1 MLPAMPRRVVVTG
14 AGVITSIGTG
24 VEDFWDA
31 LANGRSGARLVDP
44 DAIGPAVACA
54 VDGFDPE
61 ALFGRRDARR
71 MDRCAQLA
79 AGAARL
85 ALDDAGGDLGLP
97 PERIGASV
105 GSAHGGALTLADAYR
120 ALEERGADR
129 ISPFAIPLS
138 LTNVAAASTARTLG
152 LRGPSAAPC
161 TACAAGA
168 DAIGVALSAI
178 RDGRADAMLAGGA
191 DAPLAPLV
199 IAGYRTL
206 GALAGT
212 ARPAE
217 EASRPFDRGRD
228 GFVIAEGAGVL
239 VLEELEHARARG
251 ARIYAELAGYGQSC
265 DAGHL
270 TDPDQTGE
278 GPAAAIRAAL
288 ADAGVD
294 AEAVGYVNAHATS
307 TPSGDA
313 AEARAIARAG
323 LGAAAVSST
332 KSMHG
337 HALGGAGGIEAVA
350 SLLPLVRGV
359 LPPTINLVDPDED
372 VGLNH
377 VAGTAR
383 EASVEAVLSNSFG
396 FGGHNAALVLRA
408 L

>member
-1 MLPAMPRRVVVTG
+1 V
-14 AGVITSIGTG
+14 
-24 VEDFWDA
+24 
-31 LANGRSGARLVDP
+31 
-44 DAIGPAVACA
+44 
-54 VDGFDPE
+54 
-61 ALFGRRDARR
+61 
-71 MDRCAQLA
+71 
-79 AGAARL
+79 
-85 ALDDAGGDLGLP
+85 
-97 PERIGASV
+97 
-105 GSAHGGALTLADAYR
+105 
-120 ALEERGADR
+120 
-129 ISPFAIPLS
+129 
-138 LTNVAAASTARTLG
+138 
-152 LRGPSAAPC
+152 
-161 TACAAGA
+161 
-168 DAIGVALSAI
+168 
-178 RDGRADAMLAGGA
+178 
-191 DAPLAPLV
+191 
-199 IAGYRTL
+199 
-206 GALAGT
+206 
-212 ARPAE
+212 PAE

-294 AEAVGYVNAHATS
+294 AEAIGYVNAHATS

-313 AEARAIARAG
+313 AEARAIGRAG

-337 HALGGAGGIEAVA
+337 HALGGAGGIEAAA

-408 L
+408 V

>member
-1 MLPAMPRRVVVTG
+1 MARQVVVTG
-14 AGVITSIGTG
+14 AGVISAIGTG
-24 VEDFWDA
+24 VEPFWEA
-31 LANGRSGARLVDP
+31 LAEGRSGAALMQP
-44 DAIGPAVACA
+44 DGVEPTAACP
-54 VDGFDPE
+54 VPGFDPDP
-61 ALFGRRDARR
+61 LFGRRDARR

-85 ALDDAGGDLGLP
+85 ALDDAGGELGLEP
-97 PERIGASV
+97 GRVGASV
-105 GSAHGGALTLADAYR
+105 GSAHGGALTLADAYHT
-120 ALEERGADR
+120 LEQRGAER

-212 ARPAE
+212 ARPPE

-228 GFVIAEGAGVL
+228 GFVIAEGAGVV

-278 GPAAAIRAAL
+278 
-288 ADAGVD
+288 
-294 AEAVGYVNAHATS
+294 
-307 TPSGDA
+307 
-313 AEARAIARAG
+313 
-323 LGAAAVSST
+323 
-332 KSMHG
+332 
-337 HALGGAGGIEAVA
+337 
-350 SLLPLVRGV
+350 
-359 LPPTINLVDPDED
+359 
-372 VGLNH
+372 
-377 VAGTAR
+377 
-383 EASVEAVLSNSFG
+383 
-396 FGGHNAALVLRA
+396 
-408 L
+408 